1 VARRLSDFIKIVTDS
16 YENTTLSF
24 IVKKIA
30 ILHTFMSKAVVQRY
44 YSVSIEKF
52 IQEEVSRIL
61 NSDIDKVF
69 LVKKREGSLT
79 KVMEYIRDLS
89 SSKEKREKR

>member
-1 VARRLSDFIKIVTDS
+1 
-16 YENTTLSF
+16 
-24 IVKKIA
+24 
-30 ILHTFMSKAVVQRY
+30 MSKAVAQRY
-44 YSVSIEKF
+44 YSASIEKF